1 MADLKSI
8 VQCSRIVQKFWAK
21 VIPAAQGACWIWSDK
36 PDEDG
41 YGRLSIKGVAK
52 PRAHRLSAA
61 LFLRDYDEAL
71 VVRHTCDNP
80 ICCNPAHLVMG
91 TQAENIA
98 DREARGRGNHAAKLE
113 NLRTL
118 ADARR
123 GVPRALWPK
132 KNREKSLAQQVQDT
146 EEFGGASEI
155 RTHVST

>member
-8 VQCSRIVQKFWAK
+8 AQCSRIVQKFWAK
-21 VIPAAQGACWIWSDK
+21 VMPAAQGSCWEWSDK

-41 YGRLSIKGVAK
+41 YGRLSIKGVANL
-52 PRAHRLSAA
+52 RAHRLSAA
-61 LFLRDYDEAL
+61 LFLRDYDDTL

-80 ICCNPAHLVMG
+80 ICCNPSHLVMG

-98 DREARGRGNHAAKLE
+98 DREARGRGNHAAKME
-113 NLRTL
+113 NIRAL

-132 KNREKSLAQQVQDT
+132 KKRERSPAQQVQDS
-146 EEFGGASEI
+146 EESGGTGGI